1 MTCKLFTPIQLGG
14 ITLPNRI
21 AISPMCQYSAD
32 DGCMGDWHAMHL
44 PNLALSG
51 AGLLVVEATAV
62 TREARI
68 THGCVGLYSDHNEA
82 AMARV
87 LAVCRRISKMPI
99 GIQLAHAG
107 RKASARTPWAGG
119 AALAATESPWP
130 TQAPSAIPFGDD
142 WHAPQALDAAG
153 MKRIV
158 DAFAQAAVRTVRL
171 GLDAVELHAAHGYL
185 LHQFM
190 SPLANH
196 RTDAY
201 GGSLE
206 NRLRFPLEVAAALRE
221 VLPRDKC
228 LGARITAS
236 DWMEGGAGPEVAVA
250 LARALKALGYDYVC
264 VSSGGLVPAAKIVA
278 GPGYQLPFAAQVKRE
293 AGIATRAVGMIA
305 DPAQAENV
313 IASGQ
318 ADMVALGRAFLDDP
332 RWGWHAAQRLGAAA
346 DYPPQYLRS
355 RPDLWPGARL
365 ARPQ

>member
-1 MTCKLFTPIQLGG
+1 MSSKLFTPIQLGG
-14 ITLPNRI
+14 VTLPNRI
-21 AISPMCQYSAD
+21 VIAPMCQYSAD

-44 PNLALSG
+44 PNLVLSG
-51 AGLLVVEATAV
+51 AGLLVIEATGV
-62 TREARI
+62 MREARI
-68 THGCVGLYSDHNEA
+68 SHGCVGLYNDHNEA
-82 AMARV
+82 ALARV
-87 LAVCRRISKMPI
+87 LAVCRRISNMPI

-107 RKASARTPWAGG
+107 RKASAQVHWAGG
-119 AALAATESPWP
+119 GALPATESPWP
-130 TQAPSAIPFGDD
+130 TQAPSAIPFADD
-142 WHAPQALDAAG
+142 WHTPQALDLSG
-153 MKRIV
+153 MRRIV
-158 DAFAQAAVRTVRL
+158 DAFVAAAARTVRL

-190 SPLANH
+190 SPLSNH

-236 DWMEGGAGPEVAVA
+236 DWMEAGAGPEVAVA
-250 LARALKALGYDYVC
+250 LARELKRIGYDYVC
-264 VSSGGLVPAAKIVA
+264 VTSGGLVPAAKIVA

-293 AGIATRAVGMIA
+293 SGIATRAVGMIA
-305 DPAQAENV
+305 DPAQAEAV

-318 ADMVALGRAFLDDP
+318 ADMVALARGFLDDP
-332 RWGWHAAQRLGAAA
+332 RWGWHAAERLGAKV

-355 RPDLWPGARL
+355 RPDLWPGAKL
-365 ARPQ
+365 ARRQ